1 MWNVFLNGHSRS
13 LFLYFR
19 LFNTVDSKNSI
30 YIFADDWILTASWIG
45 SDHSTNL
52 ANTTAIFS
60 KMWMLKMG
68 QLWTSFLITI
78 WWHLFLTTRQ
88 NSKLDWLSGRPSII
102 NTAAALQFF
111 LFNQHQFSGK
121 AEPLTFYN
129 SKSSHC
135 VYHWW
140 WRPIELEQP

>member
-1 MWNVFLNGHSRS
+1 MRTVDVPQQLEHKHANQKAIGPNPAGCWPFFFYFLSNQNEVSFLNQVPKGRAS
-13 LFLYFR
+13 LL
-19 LFNTVDSKNSI
+19 
-30 YIFADDWILTASWIG
+30 
-45 SDHSTNL
+45 
-52 ANTTAIFS
+52 